1 MPTSSRGFCST
12 PGTVLLP
19 ACTRREGCGRVVR
32 EIALQ
37 VWCRCSDRG
46 QPGDGAACAGQRR
59 RSRAGSR
66 GLGLLSW
73 RQGRWLG
80 SDEPDGCVQGA
91 AAFTAGPL
99 AAALSPL
106 ACTPSP
112 LTTLMACLTVCMAPL
127 TACIIETGIGGR
139 GTCWLHCCCHHTAR
153 VAVPPAAEAGESPSC
168 LIPLPPP
175 TPCST
180 HQPCFPTHTPLKS
193 AMTSVVEP
201 QKQAP
206 TGQTEGKHAEAIEGV
221 VTLPLAEVRGL
232 AGRGSRPRLSRQ
244 VAPAAPPPP
253 PHPHVAISKRSR
265 RCSTASLTAL
275 LFLCATGQGEAL
287 WRDGVWP
294 GEQRRSGGAVVGWQL
309 RGRAGHAGRPQH
321 TLQPGHLSQP
331 VAASNADHVPTG
343 HFRTATSVAV
353 MGANVRWHSCLS
365 RLAAGW
371 CLQSLLSQKAA
382 HFPTA
387 AQVNKATFVR
397 VDYAGDLEEAINRQ
411 VE

>member
-1 MPTSSRGFCST
+1 MVVLARHLRFQLTTERRQRLDATDAKAASSRVRRCRKGVVRTAAGPQAGLPAGMPTSSSGFCST

-175 TPCST
+175 P
-180 HQPCFPTHTPLKS
+180 PT
-193 AMTSVVEP
+193 
-201 QKQAP
+201 
-206 TGQTEGKHAEAIEGV
+206 
-221 VTLPLAEVRGL
+221 
-232 AGRGSRPRLSRQ
+232 
-244 VAPAAPPPP
+244 
-253 PHPHVAISKRSR
+253 
-265 RCSTASLTAL
+265 
-275 LFLCATGQGEAL
+275 
-287 WRDGVWP
+287 
-294 GEQRRSGGAVVGWQL
+294 
-309 RGRAGHAGRPQH
+309 
-321 TLQPGHLSQP
+321 
-331 VAASNADHVPTG
+331 
-343 HFRTATSVAV
+343 
-353 MGANVRWHSCLS
+353 
-365 RLAAGW
+365 
-371 CLQSLLSQKAA
+371 
-382 HFPTA
+382 
-387 AQVNKATFVR
+387 
-397 VDYAGDLEEAINRQ
+397 
-411 VE
+411 